1 MTSGISEFAELY
13 KRNGIN
19 HQDKKLT
26 NPGKSGDEIID
37 KSINVG
43 MWHGILNT
51 ASFVYSGYAV
61 WSRIGKE
68 FWRPTGRQVWISA
81 LMVPAV
87 GVSAALGGELG
98 QFVMPH
104 DQFRTRRK
112 LW

>member
-68 FWRPTGRQVWISA
+68 FWKPTGRQVLISA
-81 LMVPAV
+81 VMVPAV
-87 GVSAALGGELG
+87 GLSAALGGELG
-98 QFVMPH
+98 QFVMAH
-104 DQFRTRRK
+104 GLSCLF
-112 LW
+112 